1 METVGESIIAG
12 LEEAIA
18 YVQGDESRGRAH
30 QVSVPEHVNVRA
42 IRHRQGMTQ
51 QVFAQCYGFDVWAVR
66 NWEQGRR
73 QPEKSARILLTII
86 DREPEA
92 ARRALTWEER
102 APRGGAAPGMT
113 APGTQ
118 RQSRVGSRGSSR
130 SRAGTARNTAAKS
143 ASPKSRAKGTA
154 PTTRAQPH
162 SRARRGGA

>member
-12 LEEAIA
+12 LEDAIA
-18 YVQGDESRGRAH
+18 YVQGDEARGRAH
-30 QVSVPEHVNVRA
+30 QVSVPAQVNVRA

-51 QVFAQCYGFDVWAVR
+51 RAFAQCYGFGIWAVR

-92 ARRALTWEER
+92 ARRALTWER
-102 APRGGAAPGMT
+102 PPRGGATAGIT
-113 APGTQ
+113 APSSQ
-118 RQSRVGSRGSSR
+118 SQSRVGTRGSSH

-143 ASPKSRAKGTA
+143 ASPKNRAKSIARTASVQPRSRAKRDNA
-154 PTTRAQPH
+154 
-162 SRARRGGA
+162 

>member
-51 QVFAQCYGFDVWAVR
+51 RAFAQCYGFGVWAVR

-92 ARRALTWEER
+92 ARRALTWER
-102 APRGGAAPGMT
+102 APRGGAAAGIT
-113 APGTQ
+113 APGA
-118 RQSRVGSRGSSR
+118 QSRPRVGTRVASR
-130 SRAGTARNTAAKS
+130 SRAGTARNAAAKA
-143 ASPKSRAKGTA
+143 ASLKSRAKGTA
-154 PTTRAQPH
+154 PTASAQPR

>member
-18 YVQGDESRGRAH
+18 YVQGDEASGRAH

-42 IRHRQGMTQ
+42 IRHRHGMTQ
-51 QVFAQCYGFDVWAVR
+51 QAFAQCYGFGVWAVR

-92 ARRALTWEER
+92 ARRALTWER
-102 APRGGAAPGMT
+102 APRGGATIGIT
-113 APGTQ
+113 APRSQ
-118 RQSRVGSRGSSR
+118 SR
-130 SRAGTARNTAAKS
+130 SRVDPRESSRNRPGAAKNTAAKS
-143 ASPKSRAKGTA
+143 ASPRSRPKGATPTA
-154 PTTRAQPH
+154 STPPR
-162 SRARRGGA
+162 SRARRGDG